1 MFNKLNS
8 ILKKHILLILVFG
21 FLCSCDEDVK
31 IEFSEEIIETLN
43 NADISINFPKAE
55 GKDDVSK
62 LINNTIENYI
72 VNQINFSEDTLTHLS
87 IKDAMQRFD
96 NEFNSFKNDFP
107 ESPQKWEAFIDGEVT
122 YSSPEVISIAINSYL
137 DTGGAHGN
145 SNVKFF
151 NFNPQTGKLYS
162 KTQIIS
168 NIDKLSNVIKNHL
181 NQHMKSNSDEPME
194 DYFFGKDFQLPE
206 TLGYSDEGL
215 IVLYNPYEIAS
226 YAQGIIQFTI
236 PYEDVD
242 SFLNIN

>member
-1 MFNKLNS
+1 M
-8 ILKKHILLILVFG
+8 KKHILLILVFG